1 MYNVSCAILAG
12 GQSRRFG
19 SDKTLATLNGYTFT
33 EILAIKLAKI
43 SKDVMIIA
51 KDPGKFCFKSDHAR
65 FLKDFSDSQ
74 SPLVG
79 IITALNNADYNP
91 VFIISADTPFLN
103 LELVTYMY
111 DFTEDNDIVVTRIG
125 EKINTLCGFYSKK
138 VVDKFVAACNNN
150 IYRIIELYN
159 DFHVKVIDDIDVI
172 KKYDSKLLSFFNIN
186 TLEDYE
192 HAKEIAQESGIGI

>member
-1 MYNVSCAILAG
+1 MNISCAILAG

-33 EILAIKLAKI
+33 EILAIKLSKI

-51 KDPGKFCFKSDHAR
+51 KDPDKFCFKSEHTR

-103 LELVTYMY
+103 IELVTYMY
-111 DFTEDNDIVVTRIG
+111 NFTEDNDIVITRIG
-125 EKINTLCGFYSKK
+125 EKINTLCGFYNKK
-138 VVDKFVAACNNN
+138 VVDKFVTACNNN
-150 IYRIIELYN
+150 IYKIIEIYN
-159 DFHVKVIDDIDVI
+159 DFHVKVIDDVEAI
-172 KKYDSKLLSFFNIN
+172 KEYDCKLLSFFNIN

-192 HAKEIAQESGIGI
+192 YAKEIAQKSGIGI